1 MIIETKYDIGA
12 KLFYTRKWENKI
24 EIKLGTIKQINAGG
38 KVWEEYDLGGT
49 TRAERELYE
58 TFDEAKAEAI
68 KQQVEQNAKLL
79 EWVNEI
85 TEQSVRRD

>member
-1 MIIETKYDIGA
+1 MIIETKYDIGD
-12 KLFYTRKWENKI
+12 KLFYTRMWENKV

-38 KVWEEYDLGGT
+38 KVWEEYELGGT
-49 TRAERELYE
+49 SRAERELYK
-58 TFDEAKAEAI
+58 TFDEAKTKAKEL
-68 KQQVEQNAKLL
+68 QVAQNTKLL